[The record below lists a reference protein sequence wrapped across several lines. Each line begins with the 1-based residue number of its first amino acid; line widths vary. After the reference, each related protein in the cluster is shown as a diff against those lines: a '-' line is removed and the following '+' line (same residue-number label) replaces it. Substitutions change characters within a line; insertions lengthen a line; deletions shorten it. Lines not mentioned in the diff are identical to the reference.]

1 MKWKVLASEILFKSR
16 FIQFRVERC
25 LTSSGLEMP
34 KYYKFDFPDWV
45 QVVALRS
52 DGQVVLLRQYRHGAG
67 EDFLEVPGGSMD
79 PGSKESPLTAAQRE
93 LREET
98 GMTSR
103 HWKNLGFVYPN
114 PALQSNKIHVFL
126 AEHCEATHALERD
139 PFEEMEIECCSV
151 SELLLR
157 LDQGEFQHAL
167 MMASLGLAR
176 SELFKIASSNQ
187 PDPT

>member
-25 LTSSGLEMP
+25 LTTSGLEMP

-45 QVVALRS
+45 QVVAVRS

-67 EDFLEVPGGSMD
+67 EEFLEVPGGSMD
-79 PGSKESPLTAAQRE
+79 PGSKEDPLTAAQRE

-98 GMTSR
+98 GMSSKT
-103 HWKNLGFVYPN
+103 WKSLGFVYPN

-126 AEHCEATHALERD
+126 AENCEVTAPLERD
-139 PFEEMEIECCSV
+139 PFEEIEIEFCSV

-157 LDQGEFQHAL
+157 LDRGEFQHAL

-176 SELFKIASSNQ
+176 SELLKLASN
-187 PDPT
+187 DKA